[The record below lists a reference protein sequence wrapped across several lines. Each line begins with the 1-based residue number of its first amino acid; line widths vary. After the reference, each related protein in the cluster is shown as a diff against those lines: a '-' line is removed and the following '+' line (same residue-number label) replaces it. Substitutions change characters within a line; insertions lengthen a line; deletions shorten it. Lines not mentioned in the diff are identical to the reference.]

1 MLFFFVVLFFA
12 EDAFLVVDFLAD
24 FLAAMALVPPFLA
37 GTVKVRKKIV
47 NDFLLARKF
56 FSAHPRGAFF
66 ARGAR
71 DSRCAEEDATAEA
84 RRRGGRRGEEF

>member
-1 MLFFFVVLFFA
+1 MLFFFVLLFFA
-12 EDAFLVVDFLAD
+12 EDAFLVVDFFAAL

-56 FSAHPRGAFF
+56 FSAHRA
-66 ARGAR
+66 
-71 DSRCAEEDATAEA
+71 ATFRA
-84 RRRGGRRGEEF
+84 RRA